1 MARSEYC
8 AGRRFAIRNSLFAKS
23 MKRVYLALGSNLG
36 DRRANIE
43 NALERLDASGVKV
56 RHVSSLY
63 RTEPVGYAPQ
73 PWFVNCAAEAMTDLM
88 PLQLV
93 RRCQAI
99 QREMGRRPGPRNGP
113 RLIDIDILLY
123 ENAVVR
129 SAEVTIPHPRMAE
142 RRFVLAPLSEI
153 AADAE
158 HPVSRQTVRDMLASA
173 PAAAVVRID
182 RGKEGG
188 FE

>member
-1 MARSEYC
+1 
-8 AGRRFAIRNSLFAKS
+8 
-23 MKRVYLALGSNLG
+23 MKRVYLALGSNVG

-43 NALERLDASGVKV
+43 AALERLTACGVKV
-56 RHVSSLY
+56 QGVSSLY
-63 RTEPVGYAPQ
+63 RTEPVGYTDQ
-73 PWFVNCAAEAMTDLM
+73 PWFMNCAAEVMTELM

-99 QREMGRRPGPRNGP
+99 QRELGRRPGPRNGP

-142 RRFVLAPLSEI
+142 RRFVLVPLGEI
-153 AADAE
+153 AAGAE
-158 HPVSRQTVRDMLASA
+158 HPVTRQTVREMLGAA
-173 PAAAVVRID
+173 PPAAVVKLPEPLAVAEQLT
-182 RGKEGG
+182 GS
-188 FE
+188 